1 MKLFATPQSSVAIS
15 VTWTYDSGDEVP
27 ASVII
32 REYGP
37 DGALMASQPNPQ
49 PVAGVALFVG
59 LKPATTY
66 RYEWCGIFPSSS
78 GDLTSCH
85 PQSPALGTTFIQ
97 KPPPPPPHGPP
108 SGPSS
113 TPSSGVVVKVRAI
126 PFGKIAVEWGST
138 AGDIT
143 AVVRFRD
150 ASTNGNVPLPRTKV
164 ASLADTGP
172 FDISAVY
179 SYQVYS
185 YFNGNQIGVAYS
197 NAIAYPAWLGL
208 REFLPA
214 NFNPA
219 QGIKRLLPND
229 HPFVS
234 VRKIMSGN

>member
-1 MKLFATPQSSVAIS
+1 M
-15 VTWTYDSGDEVP
+15 
-27 ASVII
+27 
-32 REYGP
+32 
-37 DGALMASQPNPQ
+37 
-49 PVAGVALFVG
+49 
-59 LKPATTY
+59 
-66 RYEWCGIFPSSS
+66 
-78 GDLTSCH
+78 
-85 PQSPALGTTFIQ
+85 
-97 KPPPPPPHGPP
+97 
-108 SGPSS
+108 
-113 TPSSGVVVKVRAI
+113 KVRAI

-150 ASTNGNVPLPRTKV
+150 AFTNGNVPLPRTKV

-179 SYQVYS
+179 SYQVFS
-185 YFNGNQIGVAYS
+185 YFDLNSSQPKTGVAYS

-219 QGIKRLLPND
+219 QGIKHLLPSD